1 MNTLL
6 PLEHASTVS
15 NTNWAP
21 FPGGELEGLA
31 AKALCPACKA
41 ARGKGPGEARI
52 AALCFQCFR
61 LDVERH
67 RKLKAAAD
75 LNTASEE
82 RFQTALPFEP
92 VNHARLTRLK
102 AEREQARVKAREG
115 RGVYIEQRR
124 RAQIEAR
131 HALATIFEGLKQR
144 RLTHTVADMRPSAG
158 MSQITQVQLPD
169 SWLPFVAAQ

>member
-6 PLEHASTVS
+6 PLDHATAVS

-67 RKLKAAAD
+67 RQLKAAGE
-75 LNTASEE
+75 LNTASAE

-92 VNHARLTRLK
+92 VNHARLARLK
-102 AEREQARVKAREG
+102 AEREQARATAREG
-115 RGVYIEQRR
+115 RGAYIEKRR

-131 HALATIFEGLKQR
+131 HALSTIFEGLKQR
-144 RLTHTVADMRPSAG
+144 RLTHGTADWSRTASVAQAMPA
-158 MSQITQVQLPD
+158 QLPEA
-169 SWLPFVAAQ
+169 WLPFVVAQ